1 MSTKFDKN
9 LSVDST
15 RSEHIR
21 PYVAEMPSIVRDIHV
36 FFYSFISLDLSAIW
50 KSQKW
55 IFKLQDRKKTSG
67 EGKRHSALIR
77 KFESWQIWQDLPDI
91 KSKKLLT

>member
-1 MSTKFDKN
+1 MGKMSTKFDKN

-21 PYVAEMPSIVRDIHV
+21 PYVAEMPSIVRDILV

-50 KSQKW
+50 KSQK
-55 IFKLQDRKKTSG
+55 
-67 EGKRHSALIR
+67 
-77 KFESWQIWQDLPDI
+77 
-91 KSKKLLT
+91 